1 MLFKVSAWC
10 VWVSGCQFK
19 SKCFCFQL
27 RIYLIYFQLR
37 PPEVL
42 PQGWKVSWDGPAVSE
57 FQFSQRRISR
67 MQLTATN
74 VWSQIWESK
83 CHLGQILQRRV
94 RCSWQGF
101 KQKRDIFSPLLRCVK
116 MTVAFPGSVKKMTP
130 ACLPTRVRF
139 AIIFRFYKS
148 SFKNLPLINLKSF
161 QLPTPRWIPDMGGMR
176 WPVPASWRKMQHI
189 LPKRF
194 FCRNII
200 KMKTFAS
207 KVCASWGASACLWW
221 RRAREWGKDEL
232 VAKAMAMA
240 KWRVSIRW
248 ECDGKCTNIS
258 SLCEGGKIITDQ
270 ICQRI
275 I

>member
-101 KQKRDIFSPLLRCVK
+101 KLKIDTFLLCSVVWKWLWPSLAVSKRWLLRVY
-116 MTVAFPGSVKKMTP
+116 PQGSD
-130 ACLPTRVRF
+130 LQ
-139 AIIFRFYKS
+139 
-148 SFKNLPLINLKSF
+148 SFLDFTNPPLINLKSF
-161 QLPTPRWIPDMGGMR
+161 PLPGGSQT
-176 WPVPASWRKMQHI
+176 WEVCDGQC
-189 LPKRF
+189 LPLGGKCSTSCLKGSF
-194 FCRNII
+194 AEIFI

-232 VAKAMAMA
+232 VAKAMA

-258 SLCEGGKIITDQ
+258 SLCEEGKIITDQ
-270 ICQRI
+270 ICKRWG
-275 I
+275 